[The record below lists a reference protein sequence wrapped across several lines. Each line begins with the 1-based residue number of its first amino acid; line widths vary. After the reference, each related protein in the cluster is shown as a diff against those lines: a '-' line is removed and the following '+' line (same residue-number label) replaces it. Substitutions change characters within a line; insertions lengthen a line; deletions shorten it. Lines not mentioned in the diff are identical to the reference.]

1 MLPSQSILTK
11 KQNKQTNKQ
20 TKNKKTKKHDFT
32 QLIFLV
38 LQLEFSDASLIGVN

>member
-11 KQNKQTNKQ
+11 KQTNKQTNKQ
-20 TKNKKTKKHDFT
+20 KTKKQKKHDLT